1 MLGTHKNYL
10 FLFLFIFNTLSANE
24 FSDDKD
30 LRDAFNK
37 SLKSSDE
44 LNQATQNNPY
54 NFIDSNA
61 QKMVL
66 VLTKNSELF
75 DSDREMYEQKIKDIF
90 EPMIDFRRV
99 AASVM
104 GKKYYLYA
112 TKEQRTEF
120 VEIFKDSLLDTYAE
134 TLAQWGDSTISTQ
147 FQDNFIYKELKT
159 VEVKQTLDTG
169 SSKYP
174 ISYKLRKDKE
184 GWKII
189 NIIINGVNLGL
200 TFRNQFQALA
210 ISNNEEIESTLDNWV
225 SDAGDAG
232 IS

>member
-1 MLGTHKNYL
+1 MLCTHKNFL
-10 FLFLFIFNTLSANE
+10 FLFLFIFNNLLANE
-24 FSDDKD
+24 FIDDQN
-30 LRDAFNK
+30 LRD
-37 SLKSSDE
+37 
-44 LNQATQNNPY
+44 PY

-61 QKMVL
+61 QKMVF
-66 VLTKNSELF
+66 VLTINSELF
-75 DSDREMYEQKIKDIF
+75 ETDRETYEQKIKDIF

-104 GKKYYLYA
+104 GKKYYLLA
-112 TKEQRTEF
+112 TKEQRAQF

-147 FQDNFIYKELKT
+147 FQDDFSYKELKT

-210 ISNNEEIESTLDNWV
+210 ISNNEKIESTLDNWV

>member
-1 MLGTHKNYL
+1 MLRTHKNYL
-10 FLFLFIFNTLSANE
+10 FLFLFLANSLLASE

-30 LRDAFNK
+30 LKDTANK
-37 SLKSSDE
+37 IVNE
-44 LNQATQNNPY
+44 LNEDSENNPY

-66 VLTKNSELF
+66 VLTKNAELF
-75 DSDREMYEQKIKDIF
+75 DSDREIYEQKIKDIF

-104 GKKYYLYA
+104 GKKYYLLS
-112 TKEQRTEF
+112 TKEQRAEF

-134 TLAQWGDSTISTQ
+134 TLAQWGDSTISTK
-147 FQDNFIYKELKT
+147 FENDYSYKAIKT

-210 ISNNEEIESTLDNWV
+210 ISNNEDVESTLANWV

>member
-1 MLGTHKNYL
+1 MLCTHKNFL
-10 FLFLFIFNTLSANE
+10 FLFLFIFNNLLANE
-24 FSDDKD
+24 FIDDQN
-30 LRDAFNK
+30 LRD
-37 SLKSSDE
+37 
-44 LNQATQNNPY
+44 PY

-61 QKMVL
+61 QKMVF

-75 DSDREMYEQKIKDIF
+75 ETDRETYEQKIKDIF

-104 GKKYYLYA
+104 GKKYYLLA
-112 TKEQRTEF
+112 TKEQRTQF

-147 FQDNFIYKELKT
+147 FQDDFSYKELKT

-210 ISNNEEIESTLDNWV
+210 ISNNEKIESTLDNWV